1 METEAEEGR
10 GAQDGGGQTHP
21 IGEPPPLQRRILATS
36 RMKQAL
42 QSTRRSGPIQ
52 GAPGWGRFFIRQER
66 KSCSQKYKIPTK
78 KARKAP
84 VRCVAR

>member
-1 METEAEEGR
+1 MNSSMATTHSQMAETE
-10 GAQDGGGQTHP
+10 
-21 IGEPPPLQRRILATS
+21 RIDQECRTTMATS
-36 RMKQAL
+36 RTKQAL

-84 VRCVAR
+84 VRCVDR